1 MNGERMDAAFQF
13 FCQGRVDHAVAF
25 KPALSA
31 ERIRHDIKAKVRFA
45 SRPVSGMPR
54 MQMGFVFDMQTFG
67 RESRDQLCRY
77 DVLHSH
83 RLSGLEEESHGMV

>member
-1 MNGERMDAAFQF
+1 
-13 FCQGRVDHAVAF
+13 
-25 KPALSA
+25 
-31 ERIRHDIKAKVRFA
+31 
-45 SRPVSGMPR
+45 

-83 RLSGLEEESHGMV
+83 RLSGLEEESHGKVLPENIYSGRSNS

>member
-1 MNGERMDAAFQF
+1 
-13 FCQGRVDHAVAF
+13 VAF
-25 KPALSA
+25 ESALPA
-31 ERIRHDIKAKVRFA
+31 ERARYNINAKVRFA
-45 SRPVSGMPR
+45 AGPVPGMSR